1 MDPNLQASENLAGAL
16 TTVSGGEGGRGQAT
30 GGRAVAPPT
39 DGHAVVVQL
48 VAAAVLTHGQALLV
62 QHAQQAD
69 GAQLLLL
76 VLEAAGREAGARGRR
91 QPGEGAEPAPQAR
104 GLRVRPRSSRGQHL
118 CASPHAMALSPVLSL
133 PSDARMRKCRLW
145 V

>member
-1 MDPNLQASENLAGAL
+1 M
-16 TTVSGGEGGRGQAT
+16 
-30 GGRAVAPPT
+30 GGRAAPPT

-76 VLEAAGREAGARGRR
+76 VLEAVG
-91 QPGEGAEPAPQAR
+91 GEGS
-104 GLRVRPRSSRGQHL
+104 VS
-118 CASPHAMALSPVLSL
+118 
-133 PSDARMRKCRLW
+133 
-145 V
+145 